1 MFTPEQVSYEALLD
15 TFGGQEYL
23 ELMINARD
31 FAPIYCGT
39 QGLSFT
45 FKVAENDKLRLV
57 RFVPMAHSST
67 NDSFYAPVRRYTLR
81 MTIETLN
88 GLSFEL
94 AKPYHC
100 VDLTHPENMVKVFET
115 AANLT
120 VTFH

>member
-1 MFTPEQVSYEALLD
+1 MFTPEQVSYESLLD
-15 TFGGQEYL
+15 VFGGQEFL

-31 FAPIYCGT
+31 FRPIYCNT

-45 FKVAENDKLRLV
+45 FRVSEDDKLRMV
-57 RFVPMAHSST
+57 KFVPMAYSSK
-67 NDSFYAPVRRYTLR
+67 NDSFYAPIHKYTLR

-100 VDLTHPENMVKVFET
+100 VDLTHPERLVKVFET
-115 AANLT
+115 AAK
-120 VTFH
+120 VVVSF

>member
-1 MFTPEQVSYEALLD
+1 MFEPEEVTYDALLEVL
-15 TFGGQEYL
+15 GGREWL

-31 FAPIYCGT
+31 FEPIYHIGR

-45 FKVAENDKLRLV
+45 FRAAEGDGLRMA
-57 RFVPMAHSST
+57 RFVPMGYSTMAASS
-67 NDSFYAPVRRYTLR
+67 YAQSYKYELR

-100 VDLTHPENMVKVFET
+100 VDFESLDNITRTFEVVTHLT
-115 AANLT
+115 LT
-120 VTFH
+120 F